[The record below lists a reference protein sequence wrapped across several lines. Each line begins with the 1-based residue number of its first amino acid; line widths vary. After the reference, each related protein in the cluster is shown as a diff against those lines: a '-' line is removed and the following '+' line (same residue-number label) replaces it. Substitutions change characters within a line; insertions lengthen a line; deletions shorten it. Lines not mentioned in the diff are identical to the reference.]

1 MQLPFMLN
9 FACVFMRCKIVYGI
23 NNPFL
28 FTCRCGIGC
37 VKGKRMM
44 KRRGSSCKDEVF
56 GVFSLHP
63 VWMQS
68 IGLRITE
75 LETNTE
81 FYRLFRP
88 SIRAWKRRP
97 NSTPTPPGLS
107 SRGLQFG
114 ASHLR
119 IDLETIGTS
128 SPRTALSCSW
138 KPSSERNTL
147 ACASLSAAAGR

>member
-1 MQLPFMLN
+1 
-9 FACVFMRCKIVYGI
+9 
-23 NNPFL
+23 
-28 FTCRCGIGC
+28 
-37 VKGKRMM
+37 
-44 KRRGSSCKDEVF
+44 
-56 GVFSLHP
+56 
-63 VWMQS
+63 MQS

-119 IDLETIGTS
+119 IDLETIGTPIPTYRFVLLVKTLVREEYARLCLPHRRCWPVS
-128 SPRTALSCSW
+128 SLPSSSHPRTIPIPIPSISDALGPAVAHPHRLRPLPVRQS
-138 KPSSERNTL
+138 
-147 ACASLSAAAGR
+147 